1 MEWLS
6 RTAISGFRR
15 FNHKILINM
24 TNEFLETLG
33 IVIRDQIIMKNSVE
47 IKGLGTFK
55 AVHHNQK
62 QEKKADGT
70 NVMIPPKDTVEFSAE
85 IKG

>member
-1 MEWLS
+1 
-6 RTAISGFRR
+6 
-15 FNHKILINM
+15 M

-62 QEKKADGT
+62 QEKQADGT
-70 NVMIPPKDTVEFSAE
+70 NVMIPPKDTIEFTAE
-85 IKG
+85 NKG

>member
-1 MEWLS
+1 
-6 RTAISGFRR
+6 
-15 FNHKILINM
+15 M

-55 AVHHNQK
+55 PVHHNQK
-62 QEKKADGT
+62 QEKRADGT
-70 NVMIPPKDTVEFSAE
+70 NVMKPPKDTIEFTAE
-85 IKG
+85 HKG